1 MKFKIISTSGK
12 LYDENDEIEFNTL
25 EEFIN
30 WCKSKDKEIII
41 NLTDFSMPQLEIY
54 DDWRE

>member
-1 MKFKIISTSGK
+1 MKFDVMRTSDYFHK
-12 LYDENDEIEFNTL
+12 HENSYEIELNTL

-30 WCKSKDKEIII
+30 WCKSTNHEVIVNTD
-41 NLTDFSMPQLEIY
+41 NLELEIY

>member
-12 LYDENDEIEFNTL
+12 LYEENDEIKFDTL

-30 WCKSKDKEIII
+30 WCNNKEDEIII
-41 NLTDFSMPQLEIY
+41 NVHDFDMPQLEIY